1 MESFQAGLIRET
13 FLLDGQGS
21 RQAEWSRTG
30 LLWRI
35 AMEAF
40 GISGFFFGL
49 VGFSLAVNANAG
61 IKKLKEELENLRKEV
76 QALKEA

>member
-1 MESFQAGLIRET
+1 
-13 FLLDGQGS
+13 
-21 RQAEWSRTG
+21 
-30 LLWRI
+30 
-35 AMEAF
+35 MEAF

-76 QALKEA
+76 QALKEGGKEA